1 MKIVC
6 LITLV
11 IVTNIGKIFAS
22 ENDLQVFVC
31 LGEYAKV
38 YHSRLECSG
47 LNNCKAKIATTTNI
61 YASVNMRRRPCCICW
76 SNVYSGCDT
85 DPNDNI
91 VKFNPYVSQI
101 PSIMLTPEYQEAMR
115 RRQEAEAKAM
125 ADGIAALARLLETVL
140 TRTPEQK
147 ERARYRKLI
156 RQNNREDKRL
166 AREMGKHNKKVS
178 NTNQLK
184 IDSISLAEPHI
195 QWNKNTI
202 YWGASSLTFLTVG
215 LSSKLIADNIYNSY
229 LNNNSNTANKQHN
242 QIKNYDLVSNAAF
255 ILSGLSAV
263 EFVIQNQKNKRSL
276 ALKLIPDK
284 KATSGVSFGLNYT
297 F

>member
-11 IVTNIGKIFAS
+11 ILTNIGKLFAS
-22 ENDLQVFVC
+22 ENESQVFVC

-38 YHSRLECSG
+38 YHSRLDCRG
-47 LNNCKAKIATTTNI
+47 LSNCKATIATTTNI
-61 YASVNMRRRPCCICW
+61 YASVNMNRRPCCICL
-76 SNVYSGCDT
+76 SGIYSGCDT
-85 DPNDNI
+85 DPYDNV

-115 RRQEAEAKAM
+115 RKQEAEAKAM
-125 ADGIAALARLLETVL
+125 ADGIEALANLLETVL

-166 AREMGKHNKKVS
+166 AREMAKHNIKTKKL
-178 NTNQLK
+178 NQTK
-184 IDSISLAEPHI
+184 IDSTSLVKPRI
-195 QWNKNTI
+195 QWNKKTI

-215 LSSKLIADNIYNSY
+215 LTSKIIADNIYNSY
-229 LNNNSNTANKQHN
+229 LTNNSNLANKQRN
-242 QIKNYDLVSNAAF
+242 QIKNYDIVSNASF

-263 EFVIQNQKNKRSL
+263 EFVIQNQKNKKNI
-276 ALKLIPDK
+276 ALKITPDK
-284 KATSGVSFGLNYT
+284 NAVSGIRLGLNFT